1 MGRCRGRSK
10 EQPKNTPISLHDRRL
25 QHPKECSIPVALCPP
40 AIVRLFLSGYLFLSP
55 PLSQSFLSFSFSLS
69 FPSFFS
75 SSSFSSSSSSLS
87 SSSCS
92 SSHSIGTERD
102 TKRDDVKSAGGTI
115 TKLFFV
121 PPRST
126 LSSSIPLSPSF
137 SLSLCWSNLAR
148 GSRSIVSEGRGREES
163 RSWSGQVLMARL
175 RVYDLASSTIRDDDR
190 EKGVDELFAILFRSC
205 SPFESFEFRGVS
217 IE

>member
-25 QHPKECSIPVALCPP
+25 QHPKECSIPVTLCPP
-40 AIVRLFLSGYLFLSP
+40 AIVRLFLSGYLFSP
-55 PLSQSFLSFSFSLS
+55 LPSPSLSFLFPSLS
-69 FPSFFS
+69 FPPFFS
-75 SSSFSSSSSSLS
+75 SSSLSSSSSSLS

-115 TKLFFV
+115 TKPSFV

-137 SLSLCWSNLAR
+137 SLSLLVKPCQGITIHRFGGTRTR
-148 GSRSIVSEGRGREES
+148 GIAVVERASVNGSI
-163 RSWSGQVLMARL
+163 ARL
-175 RVYDLASSTIRDDDR
+175 
-190 EKGVDELFAILFRSC
+190 
-205 SPFESFEFRGVS
+205 
-217 IE
+217 

>member
-1 MGRCRGRSK
+1 M
-10 EQPKNTPISLHDRRL
+10 LHPC
-25 QHPKECSIPVALCPP
+25 HA
-40 AIVRLFLSGYLFLSP
+40 
-55 PLSQSFLSFSFSLS
+55 
-69 FPSFFS
+69 
-75 SSSFSSSSSSLS
+75 
-87 SSSCS
+87 
-92 SSHSIGTERD
+92 
-102 TKRDDVKSAGGTI
+102 
-115 TKLFFV
+115 
-121 PPRST
+121 
-126 LSSSIPLSPSF
+126 LSPSYRSSF
-137 SLSLCWSNLAR
+137 PLRLPFSLPSPLPVFPFFFLLSLFLPFFLPLLFPPPLLLFLLLLVLLLIRLGRSATRSATTLKVQAERSRSRSSCLHVRHSLHRSLSLPPSLSLCWSNLAR

>member
-25 QHPKECSIPVALCPP
+25 QHPKECSIPVTLCPP

-55 PLSQSFLSFSFSLS
+55 PLSQSFL
-69 FPSFFS
+69 
-75 SSSFSSSSSSLS
+75 SFSSSSSSLS

-115 TKLFFV
+115 TKPFFV

-137 SLSLCWSNLAR
+137 SLSLLVKPCQGITIHRFGGTRTR
-148 GSRSIVSEGRGREES
+148 GIAVVERASVNGSI
-163 RSWSGQVLMARL
+163 ARL
-175 RVYDLASSTIRDDDR
+175 
-190 EKGVDELFAILFRSC
+190 
-205 SPFESFEFRGVS
+205 
-217 IE
+217 

>member
-25 QHPKECSIPVALCPP
+25 QHPKECSIPVTLCPP

-69 FPSFFS
+69 FPPFFLPLLFPPPLLLFLLLLVLLLIRLGRS
-75 SSSFSSSSSSLS
+75 ATRSATTLKVQAERSRSRPSCLHVRHSLHRSLS
-87 SSSCS
+87 
-92 SSHSIGTERD
+92 
-102 TKRDDVKSAGGTI
+102 
-115 TKLFFV
+115 L
-121 PPRST
+121 PP
-126 LSSSIPLSPSF
+126 

-175 RVYDLASSTIRDDDR
+175 RVYDLASSTIRDDDW

-205 SPFESFEFRGVS
+205 SSFESFEFRGVL

>member
-25 QHPKECSIPVALCPP
+25 QHPKECSIPVTLCPP

-55 PLSQSFLSFSFSLS
+55 PLSQSFL
-69 FPSFFS
+69 
-75 SSSFSSSSSSLS
+75 SFSSSSSSLS

-115 TKLFFV
+115 TKPFFV

-126 LSSSIPLSPSF
+126 LSSSIPLSLSLLL

>member
-69 FPSFFS
+69 FPPFFS
-75 SSSFSSSSSSLS
+75 SSSLSSSSSSLS

-115 TKLFFV
+115 TKPFFV

-137 SLSLCWSNLAR
+137 SLSLLVKPCQGITIHRFGGTRTR
-148 GSRSIVSEGRGREES
+148 GIAVVERASVNGSI
-163 RSWSGQVLMARL
+163 ARL
-175 RVYDLASSTIRDDDR
+175 
-190 EKGVDELFAILFRSC
+190 
-205 SPFESFEFRGVS
+205 
-217 IE
+217 